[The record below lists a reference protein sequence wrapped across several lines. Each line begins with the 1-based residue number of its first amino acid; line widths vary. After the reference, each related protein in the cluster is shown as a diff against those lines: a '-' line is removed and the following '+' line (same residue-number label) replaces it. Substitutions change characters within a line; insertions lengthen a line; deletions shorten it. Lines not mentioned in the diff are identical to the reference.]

1 MEKIEKLELKH
12 LCGYLPHG
20 LKCQYEGI
28 INGKELSEEDKRL
41 SKIDVF
47 SNEYEYAIS
56 PINGLKIAELKE
68 IKIYR
73 HYWTAHIGIY
83 RRGLKTFV
91 NGYNFKPLLLPL
103 SALTEPIEDGTVPI
117 VEAAKIAYK
126 WQKWD
131 EKRINKNNGVLEGSP
146 YDFWF
151 SEEKREFMLCDG
163 GGYLHINN
171 QLQLFEYLYSIHAD
185 IYGLI
190 PAGLAIDKRTVK
202 L

>member
-12 LCGYLPHG
+12 LCGYLPYG
-20 LKCQYEGI
+20 LKVRMPAINKSTCRRYEMGTVGCLYSDCSI
-28 INGKELSEEDKRL
+28 VCH
-41 SKIDVF
+41 DVVN
-47 SNEYEYAIS
+47 STPDWYK
-56 PINGLKIAELKE
+56 PI
-68 IKIYR
+68 
-73 HYWTAHIGIY
+73 
-83 RRGLKTFV
+83 
-91 NGYNFKPLLLPL
+91 LLPI
-103 SALTEPIEDGTVPI
+103 SALTEPMEDGSVPI
-117 VEAAKIAYK
+117 VELAKIAYK

-171 QLQLFEYLYSIHAD
+171 QLQLFEYLYSHHFD

-190 PAGLAIDKRTVK
+190 TAGLAIDKRTLNK
-202 L
+202 TQ